1 MKRGPLLLLI
11 PVAYIA
17 TIVATRLAT
26 LGVVAF
32 DAALAVQMIV
42 VPLAQMGALA
52 LALATTGRRWR

>member
-32 DAALAVQMIV
+32 DAAIAVQMIV